1 MTAFVARITPG
12 EVHRGNGSTGRYTRM
27 ADAVVEI
34 DGRAPVTRTAMC
46 FGQANSAITR
56 RLVPGRTLSLL
67 CEWKGRSLLVVGWPP
82 KD

>member
-1 MTAFVARITPG
+1 VSAFIARVTPG
-12 EVHRGNGSTGRYTRM
+12 DIHRGDGATGRYTRM

-34 DGRAPVTRTAMC
+34 EGREPMTRTAMC

-56 RLVPGRTLSLL
+56 RLASGRPLSLL

-82 KD
+82 KG